1 MKSRL
6 VEKEIKHYKNYKI
19 SFDNFSDKSLTKRE

>member
-6 VEKEIKHYKNYKI
+6 VEKEIKHKNYKI
-19 SFDNFSDKSLTKRE
+19 SFDNFSDKSLTKCE